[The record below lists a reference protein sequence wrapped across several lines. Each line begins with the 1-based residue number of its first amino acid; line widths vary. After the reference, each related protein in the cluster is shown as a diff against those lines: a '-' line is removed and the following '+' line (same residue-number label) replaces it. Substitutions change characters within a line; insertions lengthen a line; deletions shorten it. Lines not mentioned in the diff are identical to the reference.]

1 MDAAFMS
8 VSMVPSPVCG
18 WNPLSRM
25 HGQCIAGPCG
35 LLHNVPQSVS
45 SLLYLFLARSL
56 SQACLPSLGME
67 SWPFSVTGNEC
78 EKSQWQALKS
88 QPPVLVLLYKLQLQ
102 VDHVDWDKHIAS
114 QVPTWRQDKPH
125 CTRYMVTGANG
136 PPSQRSGNTKPTI
149 KKAWLNGW

>member
-88 QPPVLVLLYKLQLQ
+88 QTPVLVLLAAAAQHGIYA
-102 VDHVDWDKHIAS
+102 V
-114 QVPTWRQDKPH
+114 
-125 CTRYMVTGANG
+125 
-136 PPSQRSGNTKPTI
+136 
-149 KKAWLNGW
+149 